1 MASPDSMSFDRPSL
15 AQSLGA
21 DGAGNPGEA
30 KASNSDAVEG

>member
-1 MASPDSMSFDRPSL
+1 MSFDRPSL